1 LKKLNISNETLVG
14 ALAAVAITVLILGF
28 NFLKGE
34 EVFSTT
40 SNYYVRYPDAAGL
53 QNSASVL
60 HQGVKVGSVRKVTL
74 AKDGQGVMVQFYIN
88 NKVKV
93 LEGTV
98 AKLISTDFFGTKAL
112 AIVVGNGQQVIAED
126 DTLTGLIEPSLLETL
141 GTEIDPLRKKTES
154 LLTHIDTL
162 VAAIETDKV
171 RTIMANLEKSSSSL
185 NQLVSEQDS
194 RLNKMLAD
202 AQAITSNL
210 RKNNE
215 LINAALANVHAISD
229 SLAKSQLTTT
239 INNARLALE
248 KTDLL
253 LTKINKGEGSMG
265 LLVNDTSLYYNLSQS
280 AVNLDRLLID
290 LKENPKRYVHF
301 SIFGKKK

>member
-1 LKKLNISNETLVG
+1 MKKPKISNETLVG

-40 SNYYVRYPDAAGL
+40 SNYYVRFPDAAGL

-60 HQGVKVGSVRKVTL
+60 HQGVKVGSVRKVGL
-74 AKDGQGVMVQFYIN
+74 AKDGNGVMVQFYIN

-93 LEGTV
+93 LEGSV

-112 AIVVGNGQQVIAED
+112 SIAVGNGEIVIAED
-126 DTLTGLIEPSLLETL
+126 DTIPGLIEPSLLETL

-162 VAAIETDKV
+162 VAAIETDKI
-171 RTIMANLEKSSSSL
+171 RAIMANLEKSSGSL

-202 AQAITSNL
+202 AQAITGNL

-265 LLVNDTSLYYNLSQS
+265 LLVNDTSLYFHLSQS
-280 AVNLDRLLID
+280 AINLDRLLID

-301 SIFGKKK
+301 SVFGRKN